1 LFSGPLFFSRVAW
14 QFRATWA
21 VCAAP
26 ATRVRVQVFARA
38 ARGGAAATPTRLYQ
52 AVLGEADVFGGNPRR
67 LVEVRDAVDTFR
79 LIRGCQPRSVY
90 AEACVVD
97 GVTRE
102 PTCARTEVVTVDAL
116 PPPQLRAEEP
126 VPPAALALAPG
137 DSVRLRTNVTVG
149 ADESQSATPVG
160 PPAVRLVAVVRRADN
175 TTRRS
180 AAVLGGPTT
189 IVNELLAD
197 VTAADDGAVAFV
209 EVSRAACAATGPS
222 VASTEGALG
231 GSTAVTVS
239 AATPPLV
246 TQDAALPTI
255 DSVVSPPTALG
266 EPVTLTVAATNGG
279 GGRRRVDGALVPTAL
294 TYQWLR
300 QSRAFTAGAPVGTP
314 PDVLPGE
321 TGPTLNLP
329 AAECLNLPLSCG
341 RFGCSGLPQYRV
353 NVCNTAGCA
362 RSAVVRPAILR
373 PSDETLAAE
382 LEASGR
388 CEFAD

>member
-1 LFSGPLFFSRVAW
+1 LFSGPLFFSRVSW
-14 QFRATWA
+14 QFRATWD

-38 ARGGAAATPTRLYQ
+38 AHGGAAAAPTRLYQ
-52 AVLGEADVFGGNPRR
+52 AVFGQADFFGGSTDKQ
-67 LVEVRDAVDTFR
+67 VEVRSAVGGFR
-79 LIRGCQPRSVY
+79 LRRRCQPRSVY

-97 GVTRE
+97 GATGE
-102 PTCARTEVVTVDAL
+102 PKCARTDVVTVEAL
-116 PPPQLRAEEP
+116 APPELRAEEP

-149 ADESQSATPVG
+149 ADESESATPVG

-189 IVNELLAD
+189 IVNELLD
-197 VTAADDGAVAFV
+197 CVTAADDGAVAFV

-246 TQDAALPTI
+246 KQDAALPTI
-255 DSVVSPPTALG
+255 DSVVYPPSVLG

-294 TYQWLR
+294 TYQWFR
-300 QSRAFTAGAPVGTP
+300 QSRAFVAGAPVGTP
-314 PDVLPGE
+314 PDVLAGE
-321 TGPTLNLP
+321 TGPTLSLP
-329 AAECLNLPLSCG
+329 AAKCLALPFSCG
-341 RFGCSGLPQYRV
+341 RFGCFGLPQYLV
-353 NVCNTAGCA
+353 DVCNTAGCA
-362 RSAVVRPAILR
+362 RSAIVKPAILR
-373 PSDETLAAE
+373 PADEALAAE

-388 CEFAD
+388 CKFVD